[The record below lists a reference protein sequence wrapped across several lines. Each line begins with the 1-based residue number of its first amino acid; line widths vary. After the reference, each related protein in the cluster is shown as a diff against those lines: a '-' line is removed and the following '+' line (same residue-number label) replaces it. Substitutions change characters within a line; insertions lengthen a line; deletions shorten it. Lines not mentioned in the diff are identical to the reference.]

1 MQSFCKQHSLC
12 VCSSAPPVLML
23 PLLLTERRFI
33 QQSGSVNLDLHHC
46 SGSGACIPCKTA
58 LIVKLNFWP
67 AVQLRATGVGSPV
80 QECFRGCSAD
90 PGSSPGVGSWAQVME
105 NTTLCFKYIKQEANF
120 TVRLHF
126 VNDDWKWQQ
135 QHACLDAIEI
145 ADAWF
150 VVFLESWKIFAVH
163 PVSGRLSSVLW
174 NILLQRFE
182 NDKVPCCAA
191 AAVQIKMHCN
201 FSVCLVF
208 FIFEND
214 KIIVSEEGK
223 QMSQLAYLENTAI
236 SLRHDLYPGH
246 LIFLAT
252 QLDHYN
258 GHQLDI
264 LLKWIEM
271 PKPFCG

>member
-1 MQSFCKQHSLC
+1 MQSRQSQSLLVLCVCVCPSGRRTHGRWVWVCVVPNTSGIDGCFSKGRMKGMWPMQSFCKQHSLC
-12 VCSSAPPVLML
+12 VCFSAPPVLML
-23 PLLLTERRFI
+23 PFLLTERCFT

-46 SGSGACIPCKTA
+46 SGSGARVPCKTA

-67 AVQLRATGVGSPV
+67 AVQLQATGVGSPV

-105 NTTLCFKYIKQEANF
+105 NTTLCFTYIKREANF

-126 VNDDWKWQQ
+126 VNDDWKWQL

-150 VVFLESWKIFAVH
+150 VVFLESWKIFAVQ

-191 AAVQIKMHCN
+191 AAVQIKMRCN
-201 FSVCLVF
+201 FSVCLF
-208 FIFEND
+208 F
-214 KIIVSEEGK
+214 
-223 QMSQLAYLENTAI
+223 LYLKMI
-236 SLRHDLYPGH
+236 
-246 LIFLAT
+246 
-252 QLDHYN
+252 
-258 GHQLDI
+258 
-264 LLKWIEM
+264 K
-271 PKPFCG
+271 